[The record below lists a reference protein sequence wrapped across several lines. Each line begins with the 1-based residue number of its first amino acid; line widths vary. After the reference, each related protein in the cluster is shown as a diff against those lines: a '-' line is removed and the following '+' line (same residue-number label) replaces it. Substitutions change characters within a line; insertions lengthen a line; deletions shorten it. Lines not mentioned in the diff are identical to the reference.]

1 MAELAF
7 GGMDKIEL
15 SRYEGEGGYRYSIDT
30 MRHFR
35 AEYGEDTAFVI
46 GADSLLTIHKWYRY
60 ETLLSENSFV
70 VFRRRG
76 DSELCSAAQRYRE
89 LYGAK
94 IAFSDMDYAD
104 ISSTDIRLALQ
115 NGEALDG
122 LIPQKV
128 LFYIRE
134 NGLYG
139 GKK

>member
-1 MAELAF
+1 MAKRAIEEFELEKLVIVPNGNPPHKTGREITDFAHRYSMAELAF

-70 VFRRRG
+70 VFSRRG
-76 DSELCSAAQRYRE
+76 DSEL
-89 LYGAK
+89 
-94 IAFSDMDYAD
+94 
-104 ISSTDIRLALQ
+104 
-115 NGEALDG
+115 
-122 LIPQKV
+122 
-128 LFYIRE
+128 
-134 NGLYG
+134 
-139 GKK
+139 